1 MCFAPQR
8 HALFQHLNFQK
19 WRAHVVLLAFW
30 LGNALRATTACT
42 FSTSQLP
49 KVLRTWS
56 ALYILTWKCA
66 SRRNTVHFFN
76 ISTSK
81 STFDFEMCFARQRR
95 TLFRHLNCQKCSMWG
110 VLVFSLPNV
119 LRATTACN
127 FSSLIPPDG
136 SAPAALASQL
146 FDPPEPQIVAKT
158 ECFAT
163 FLLFRAPATSFF
175 WLFLLTLSLLWSSL
189 IFSDRLSSFLFY
201 SLFFSSL
208 LFSSLL
214 FSSLLFSDS
223 SHLCCSSVHMVGS
236 LTSKL
241 PSVIIYIYIHIY
253 LRVWDLIWCF
263 RSWFYLAK
271 RHFFSFIRFQ
281 YIVVFYRERE
291 IYIYIHIIDDL
302 LYHGFTPSLRWIF
315 STGRLPRWCGLP

>member
-1 MCFAPQR
+1 M
-8 HALFQHLNFQK
+8 
-19 WRAHVVLLAFW
+19 LLAFW

-241 PSVIIYIYIHIY
+241 PSVIIYIYIFTCAFGISY
-253 LRVWDLIWCF
+253 GVLEVDFIWLNDTF
-263 RSWFYLAK
+263 FLYSLSVYRSIL
-271 RHFFSFIRFQ
+271 Q
-281 YIVVFYRERE
+281 RERE
-291 IYIYIHIIDDL
+291 IYIYTYNRWFIVSWFHTVTPLDL
-302 LYHGFTPSLRWIF
+302 FYREAAAMVRIALIAWDHSGEMQCHKPTRGW
-315 STGRLPRWCGLP
+315 

>member
-1 MCFAPQR
+1 MARTCGAFSILTWKRASRHNRMHFFNISTSKSAPDLKCFVHFDLEMCFAPQHR
-8 HALFQHLNFQK
+8 AL
-19 WRAHVVLLAFW
+19 
-30 LGNALRATTACT
+30 
-42 FSTSQLP
+42 
-49 KVLRTWS
+49 
-56 ALYILTWKCA
+56 
-66 SRRNTVHFFN
+66 FN

-158 ECFAT
+158 ECLAT
-163 FLLFRAPATSFF
+163 FLLFRVPATSFF

-214 FSSLLFSDS
+214 FSDS

-241 PSVIIYIYIHIY
+241 PSVIIYIYIYIFTCAFGISY
-253 LRVWDLIWCF
+253 GVLEVDFIW
-263 RSWFYLAK
+263 LNDT
-271 RHFFSFIRFQ
+271 FFPLFA
-281 YIVVFYRERE
+281 
-291 IYIYIHIIDDL
+291 
-302 LYHGFTPSLRWIF
+302 F
-315 STGRLPRWCGLP
+315 SIS